1 MTYSGEIYTMH
12 KYRTHTC
19 GELRIS
25 HSGIVAR
32 LSGWVFRKR
41 DHGSLLFIDLCDR
54 YGVTQVVI
62 QPDCQFF
69 ELSRRIKLES
79 VITVTGTVRR
89 RSEDT
94 INPKIPTGEVELL
107 ATEFE
112 VLNYAENLPFQVDTN
127 EDLPEELR
135 LKYRFLDLRR
145 EKMQSN
151 ILLRSNVIW
160 DIRQRMIAHGFT
172 EIQTPILTSSSPEG
186 ARDFLVPSRLHR
198 GKFYALPQSPQQFK
212 QLLMSAGF
220 DKYFQIAPCFRDE
233 DSRADRSPGEHY
245 QLDIEMSFVTQEDIF
260 NVVESVL
267 YGVFTKFSNKKVDK
281 PPFMRIPYKESILKY
296 GTDKPDLRISL
307 EAVDVTDVFA
317 KSGFRAFQSIVQK
330 GGVVRVLPVPK
341 FAGKSRSFFDR
352 MEERAKELGGKG
364 LGYIIFDNGEAKGPI
379 AKFLTNDEMNILR
392 KRCNVRDGHVIFF
405 VCDNEKL
412 TNHIVGQIRI
422 ELGQEAGLFEKDV
435 FKFCWITDFPMFE
448 KDEETGAIQFCHNP
462 FSLPHGGI
470 ESVQKSNPLQIT
482 AYQYDIVC
490 NGCEIGSGAIRNH
503 DPEIM
508 YKVFEIAGY
517 SREEVENKF
526 PALLNAFKLGTP
538 PHGGIAPGIDRII
551 MLLSGAENIREVIA
565 FPLNQ
570 RAQDLMMNAPSEV
583 SEKQLREV
591 HIRIRKS
598 EDKPV

>member
-1 MTYSGEIYTMH
+1 MH

-19 GELRIS
+19 GELRS
-25 HSGIVAR
+25 THSGLVAR

-41 DHGSLLFIDLCDR
+41 DHGSLLFIDLRDR

-62 QPDCQFF
+62 QPDCLFF

-94 INPKIPTGEVELL
+94 INAKIPTGEVELL

-112 VLNYAENLPFQVDTN
+112 VLSYAENLPFQIDTN
-127 EDLPEELR
+127 DDLPEELR

-160 DIRQRMIAHGFT
+160 DIRQRMIAHGFI
-172 EIQTPILTSSSPEG
+172 EFQTPILTSSSPEG
-186 ARDFLVPSRLHR
+186 ARDFLVPSRIHH

-267 YGVFTKFSNKKVDK
+267 YGIFTKFSDKKVDK
-281 PPFMRIPYKESILKY
+281 PPFRRIPYKESILKY
-296 GTDKPDLRISL
+296 GTDKPDLRIAL

-317 KSGFRAFQSIVQK
+317 KSGFRAFQSIVRK
-330 GGVVRVLPVPK
+330 GGVVRVLPVSE
-341 FAGKSRSFFDR
+341 FAEKPRSFFDR

-364 LGYIIFDNGEAKGPI
+364 LGYIIFHNGEAKGPI
-379 AKFLTNDEMNILR
+379 AKFLESHEMNILCE
-392 KRCNVRDGHVIFF
+392 RCNVRDGHVIFF
-405 VCDNEKL
+405 VCDHEKL
-412 TNHIVGQIRI
+412 ANHIVGQIRV
-422 ELGQEAGLFEKDV
+422 ELGQEAGLFEKNT
-435 FKFCWITDFPMFE
+435 FKFCWIIDFPMFE
-448 KDEETGAIQFCHNP
+448 KNEETGAIQFCHNP
-462 FSLPHGGI
+462 FSMPQGGI
-470 ESVQKSNPLQIT
+470 DAVQNLDPLQIM

-490 NGCEIGSGAIRNH
+490 NGCEVGSGAIRNY
-503 DPEIM
+503 DPQIM

-517 SREEVENKF
+517 NREEVESKF
-526 PALLNAFKLGTP
+526 PALLNAFKIGTP

-551 MLLSGAENIREVIA
+551 MLLSDAENIREVVA

-583 SEKQLREV
+583 SEKQLRDV

-598 EDKPV
+598 EDKPI